1 MPAISIQQIM
11 LGTVTGGDAA
21 AASTLARLVQAGYQ
35 EIELNNFQITPTPFL
50 VRALTRAA
58 GMPTG
63 RGGKLDWARL
73 VREAGLGVTALH
85 IDLGSLEVD
94 AAAVAARCRELGSHF
109 AVVTGMYR
117 FDYSDAVAVRDLA
130 GRLNACGEKLA
141 GEGVELLYHNHN
153 CELLQV
159 EPGVRAFDV
168 LLDRCDERFVN
179 FELDSYW
186 PSEAGA
192 DALEM
197 MRGLGPRMKLWHVAD
212 RGCRVA
218 GPSMTPIL
226 KSDSVEL
233 GRGNIPLDALC
244 EQALSVGV
252 EAVVLE
258 SHRNWVDKSPLAS
271 AEMSV
276 EWLRS
281 HVCSH

>member
-11 LGTVTGGDAA
+11 LGTVTGSEAA
-21 AASTLARLVQAGYQ
+21 AAATLSRLAQAGYQ
-35 EIELNNFQITPTPFL
+35 QIELNNFQITPTPFL

-63 RGGKLDWARL
+63 RGGKLDWPRL

-85 IDLGSLEVD
+85 IDLGSLESD
-94 AAAVAARCRELGSHF
+94 PAAVAARCRELGCRF
-109 AVVTGMYR
+109 AVITGMYR
-117 FDYSDAVAVRDLA
+117 FDYSDAAAVRDLA
-130 GRLNACGEKLA
+130 ARLNACGEKLA
-141 GEGVELLYHNHN
+141 DEGVELLYHNHN

-168 LLDRCDERFVN
+168 LLADCDERYVN
-179 FELDSYW
+179 FEFDSYW

-192 DALEM
+192 DALQM
-197 MRGLGPRMKLWHVAD
+197 MRALGSRMRLWHVAD
-212 RGCRVA
+212 RGTRVD

-233 GRGNIPLDALC
+233 GRGNIGLDALC
-244 EQALSVGV
+244 EQALSAGV

-258 SHRNWVDKSPLAS
+258 SHRNWAEKSPLTS
-271 AEMSV
+271 AELSA

-281 HVCSH
+281 HVR